1 MYYVFLSSGRT
12 FTRKRRDAQDIRG
25 QTRNAKADG
34 AEHTQVCEHRTAE
47 QRRSMSVNRQAY
59 GELAQLG
66 ERLLCTQEAKSSN
79 LLFSTTSEEAQMK
92 NLEN

>member
-12 FTRKRRDAQDIRG
+12 LKKRRDAQDFPF
-25 QTRNAKADG
+25 QTRNVRENEPDVQRYVRIG
-34 AEHTQVCEHRTAE
+34 STE
-47 QRRSMSVNRQAY
+47 QRRSMGRKRQAY

-79 LLFSTTSEEAQMK
+79 LLFSTTSERTQMK